1 MYWNCGE
8 KLPVNHYCKLKCYE
22 INWFLSVQ
30 FTARRS
36 LLSKCLYASAE
47 RFIFWRNVNL
57 CTISFRLFIQNLRNN
72 CRFVDKITS
81 WLWGVVRSWRN
92 HQITEGIVQYMHRL
106 QMSFGSRQTSWN
118 SVDCVVVPLL
128 FSFARRSFRWRIQ
141 FWRALQCLSGSAILS
156 LLVRPRMAF
165 NVRGTIHANNS
176 LRRRV
181 GHIELKEANSQLT

>member
-47 RFIFWRNVNL
+47 RFIFWRNFNL
-57 CTISFRLFIQNLRNN
+57 CTISFRLFIQDLRNN

-81 WLWGVVRSWRN
+81 WHWGVVRSWRN

-106 QMSFGSRQTSWN
+106 QM
-118 SVDCVVVPLL
+118 
-128 FSFARRSFRWRIQ
+128 RSFRWRIQ

-156 LLVRPRMAF
+156 LRVRPRMAF

-176 LRRRV
+176 LCRRV
-181 GHIELKEANSQLT
+181 RHIELKEVNSQLT